1 VKKLFII
8 LPIITCTACSS
19 ISQRDDGSESIIF
32 SEQTISETI
41 SEKSSN
47 LPATEARSVDPTT
60 AYSTTAYSTRSSGEI
75 IHTAMS
81 AIDSPTSLSTTRQQ
95 LRADPQW
102 NALANEVVYCLQA
115 LSVEYS
121 IENSFDDS
129 LDSSIQAREFK
140 KQSFYVAKLENTD
153 SELKAFRSM
162 VMTKLVQNGFR
173 VTFSAKNAYYLKY
186 DIINNG
192 LDDDLVVRVA
202 VINGD
207 KVMTKSR
214 ELASSV
220 KSSKR
225 EEILRLVRNHKF

>member
-19 ISQRDDGSESIIF
+19 ISTTQLNDKDNSIIF
-32 SEQTISETI
+32 SEQTTSEQI
-41 SEKSSN
+41 SN
-47 LPATEARSVDPTT
+47 LSVTEARSTD
-60 AYSTTAYSTRSSGEI
+60 STRNSEEI

-115 LSVEYS
+115 LSVENS
-121 IENSFDDS
+121 IENLFDDS
-129 LDSSIQAREFK
+129 LDNLTQVKEFK
-140 KQSFYVAKLENTD
+140 KQSFYIAKLENPD
-153 SELKAFRSM
+153 SKLKAFRSM

-173 VTFSAKNAYYLKY
+173 VTFNAKNAYYLKY

-207 KVMTKSR
+207 RVMTKSR
-214 ELASSV
+214 ELATSV
-220 KSSKR
+220 NFRKR
-225 EEILRLVRNHKF
+225 EEILRIVRNHKF